1 MSQPASELPTA
12 TCRVT
17 GCDEPAEALI
27 CHVHLPMLPPP
38 LRQTIGDNPT
48 LDTCPAA
55 ILTAALEHI
64 AHKQSRAATRSPRPR
79 SKPIQ
84 LALFDV

>member
-1 MSQPASELPTA
+1 MTQPASQRPT
-12 TCRVT
+12 TCRVS
-17 GCDEPAEALI
+17 GCDEPTEALI
-27 CHVHLPMLPPP
+27 CHIHVPKLPPA
-38 LRQTIGDNPT
+38 LRQTIADNPT

-64 AHKQSRAATRSPRPR
+64 AHKESRTATRSPRR
-79 SKPIQ
+79 RGKPVQ

>member
-1 MSQPASELPTA
+1 MSQPAPQRRPTSCQVSE
-12 TCRVT
+12 
-17 GCDEPAEALI
+17 CDEPTEALI

-64 AHKQSRAATRSPRPR
+64 AHRQSRAATRSPRR
-79 SKPIQ
+79 RRKPVQ
-84 LALFDV
+84 LALFDI

>member
-1 MSQPASELPTA
+1 MSQPASQRPT
-12 TCRVT
+12 TCRVS
-17 GCDEPAEALI
+17 GCDEPTDTLI
-27 CHVHLPMLPPP
+27 CHIHLPMLPPA
-38 LRQTIGDNPT
+38 LRQTIADSPT

-64 AHKQSRAATRSPRPR
+64 AHKECRGATRSPRR
-79 SKPIQ
+79 RGKPVQ